1 MKVRG
6 TDQKEHNLKPEQI
19 WWKQEV
25 QTNGK
30 IIYTISN
37 QWEQEVQTNGIIII
51 EIYIEK
57 TIWDNSFR

>member
-6 TDQKEHNLKPEQI
+6 MDQKEHNLKPEQI

-30 IIYTISN
+30 IIYTVGHGASL
-37 QWEQEVQTNGIIII
+37 ENGKLIIKGSAAVFV
-51 EIYIEK
+51 EE
-57 TIWDNSFR
+57 

>member
-6 TDQKEHNLKPEQI
+6 MDQKEHNLKPEKN
-19 WWKQEV
+19 WLKQEV

-30 IIYTISN
+30 IVYTISN
-37 QWEQEVQTNGIIII
+37 QWNQEVQTNGIIII